1 MKFASCADELL
12 PKRPT
17 TNPPGVSSDAPINT
31 DVGHDGATASPRPVA
46 ASIAAVT
53 MSKIFIGVDSVSVLL
68 EREIAFPIL
77 LHVHHGKGS
86 GTAAARKRVREKVS
100 GTFLTGEV
108 REKVLGTFL
117 TGESD

>member
-31 DVGHDGATASPRPVA
+31 DVSHDGATASPRPVA

-77 LHVHHGKGS
+77 LHVHGQ
-86 GTAAARKRVREKVS
+86 REEKVS
-100 GTFLTGEV
+100 ARGKGGKGV
-108 REKVLGTFL
+108 RNLFQVAAEKNGQEKVPDTF
-117 TGESD
+117 S